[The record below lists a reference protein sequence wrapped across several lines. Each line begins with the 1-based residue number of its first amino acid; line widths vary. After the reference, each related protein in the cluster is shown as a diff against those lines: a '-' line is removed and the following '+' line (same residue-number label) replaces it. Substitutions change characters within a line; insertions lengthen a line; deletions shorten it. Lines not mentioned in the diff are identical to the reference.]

1 MHDVGRANTN
11 ARHRA
16 GLERMTVGLHRRRRL
31 VTGGLRGHRRRHVSL
46 LRTLARILVA
56 VCTVSCPSA
65 AAALSGPDIYAE
77 ACASC
82 HGQDGR
88 GAPAGTRI
96 TVPLPNFT
104 DCVTATAETTA
115 NWTALVRNGGKFL
128 GLSDQMPAFGDALTD
143 AEILAVIAH
152 IRGFCGSTQ
161 YPLGD
166 LNYPRPIF
174 VEKAFPED
182 EVVFSFQY
190 QSASPEETAGW
201 EAAIEKRIGPRGQV
215 ELSLPAAVVD
225 SNAGGHTAGVG
236 DLGLSYKQAL
246 FADPGWNTIVSGRLA
261 LTLPTENRS
270 NGVGSGT
277 TVVSPQLLSAHAAGP
292 FVLQTQIAADLPA
305 DTARADRQM
314 LYGVAIQYRLGPM
327 KKHLVAGVEFQQTHA
342 VDSAVHAATVLG
354 PTLYVPLSRR
364 GHVAFAAGAQL
375 PVAGTRPYNWLVG
388 SFLLWDF
395 ADGPLWAW

>member
-65 AAALSGPDIYAE
+65 AALSGSDIYAE

-152 IRGFCGSTQ
+152 IRGFCESAQ

-225 SNAGGHTAGVG
+225 SKAGGHTAGVG

-375 PVAGTRPYNWLVG
+375 PVAGTRPYNWLIG